1 MLIPGSKDCWLH
13 EKSLINVIRPNFLA
27 LWFEI
32 RTVFFQSVTPPN
44 IASRKFNLGAR
55 KFSDQRETSWSKS
68 FNWLSLVHKWQ
79 SLVDFLK
86 SKYTS
91 IVKVQSKD
99 DSCSIYP
106 LSNVK
111 NYGLIKLLSDCIDN
125 FAWVKSCFENLF
137 IHGTRQRDHV
147 YNFLG
152 SHFRSFHW
160 AAIGHISL
168 PGGEKMTQLAILYV
182 DHSDQRIKLP
192 ISGMSPNNDVA
203 FRRCALDE
211 RPRLTKFDRLEWR

>member
-1 MLIPGSKDCWLH
+1 MIW
-13 EKSLINVIRPNFLA
+13 NPNDVKKLLNF
-27 LWFEI
+27 
-32 RTVFFQSVTPPN
+32 FFQSVTPPN
-44 IASRKFNLGAR
+44 IASKKLNLGAR

-68 FNWLSLVHKWQ
+68 FNWLSLVHKWR

-111 NYGLIKLLSDCIDN
+111 NYGLIKLLSDCINN
-125 FAWVKSCFENLF
+125 FVWVKSCFENLF
-137 IHGTRQRDHV
+137 LHGTRQRDHV

-182 DHSDQRIKLP
+182 DRSDQRIKLP

-203 FRRCALDE
+203 FRSCGVYHLACSAPSTRG
-211 RPRLTKFDRLEWR
+211 RG